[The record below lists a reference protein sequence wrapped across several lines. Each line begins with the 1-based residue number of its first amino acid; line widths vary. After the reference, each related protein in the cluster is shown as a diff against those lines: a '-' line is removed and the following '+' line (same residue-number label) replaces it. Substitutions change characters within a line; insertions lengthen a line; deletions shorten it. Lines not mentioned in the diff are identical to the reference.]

1 MWKILLITPSWAVFE
16 KLKLERLEMGNTDYL
31 YNSSIGRVVQN
42 EFFASIPVVYYSIS
56 VVYFSKTSYII
67 IYSNVL

>member
-1 MWKILLITPSWAVFE
+1 M
-16 KLKLERLEMGNTDYL
+16 N
-31 YNSSIGRVVQN
+31 
-42 EFFASIPVVYYSIS
+42 FFASIPVVYYSIS